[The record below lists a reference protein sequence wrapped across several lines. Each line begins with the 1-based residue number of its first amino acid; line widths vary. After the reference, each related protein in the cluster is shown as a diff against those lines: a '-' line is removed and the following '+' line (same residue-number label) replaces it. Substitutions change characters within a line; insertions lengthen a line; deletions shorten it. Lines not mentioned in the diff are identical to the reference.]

1 MSKQFVIDDLK
12 REVVLSPDDARL
24 RFELGSAFFGDTQ
37 YPNAI
42 KQLEKALTIDD
53 NYRDARLLLVRALE
67 MADRHREAYE
77 QLEKAVKRSPD
88 DLEFRERL
96 LDIFMSIGRLDD
108 AILHARHLAQVDG
121 TKHTRFVTLSEL
133 YKNKGLT
140 LQAAQALEQAHRM
153 RPEDQALAADLRQL
167 YLDLGDDAGAERV
180 AGLRD
185 RAYFVRQ
192 AKGTIGQLKLAG
204 SLVDVGRLLVAGDV
218 GGAKR
223 ALSVVD
229 LSEQSGAE
237 FELLRAEIALIDG
250 NLDRAEKSL
259 RACLDRAPTLALA
272 WNRLG
277 DVTQSRGKLREAL
290 AHYERAVNLDPN
302 DANALEDLGDLY
314 STLGERE
321 KAESHYRRAA
331 ALDPNARA
339 QDKLKS
345 LAGLDARNNKPRV
358 GWIYILSAALR
369 DGEPFIGIA
378 DELEAAALPGRGDFV
393 MSGNA
398 GQSMEDSGRVA
409 FSCLRAR
416 AAELG
421 VADFVR
427 DRDLHIHV
435 VGNPEIK
442 RDGGSAGLAFVLA
455 SISAYTGRPVREKLA
470 ASGVITISGEVQPVG
485 GIHEKVIA
493 AHLIGIRTVVLP
505 KRNMRAARD
514 LPDEV
519 ADAMEIIY
527 VDTVAEAIDKAL
539 LKNSDFK

>member
-1 MSKQFVIDDLK
+1 MATQFVIEDLK
-12 REVVLSPDDARL
+12 REVVLSPEDARL
-24 RFELGSAFFGDTQ
+24 RFELGQAFFGDTQ

-42 KQLEKALTIDD
+42 KQLEKALSLDD

-77 QLEKAVKRSPD
+77 QLEKAVKRAPD

-108 AILHARHLAQVDG
+108 AILHARHLSQVDG

-133 YKNKGLT
+133 YRQKGLT

-153 RPEDQALAADLRQL
+153 RPEDPSLAADLRQL

-192 AKGTIGQLKLAG
+192 AKATIGQLKLDGA
-204 SLVDVGRLLVAGDV
+204 LQEVGRLLAAGDV
-218 GGAKR
+218 AGAKR
-223 ALSVVD
+223 ALSICDVTGTP
-229 LSEQSGAE
+229 EY
-237 FELLRAEIALIDG
+237 ELLRAEIALIDG
-250 NLDRAEKSL
+250 NLERAEKSL
-259 RACLDRAPTLALA
+259 RACLDKLPTLALA

-290 AHYERAVNLDPN
+290 AHYERAVALDPN

-314 STLGERE
+314 STLGERD
-321 KAESHYRRAA
+321 KAESHYRRAVA
-331 ALDPNARA
+331 IDPAARA
-339 QDKLKS
+339 GEKLRS
-345 LAGLDARNNKPRV
+345 LGGLDTRNTKPRV
-358 GWIYILSAALR
+358 GWIHILSAALR
-369 DGEPFIGIA
+369 DGEPVIGIA
-378 DELEAAALPGRGDFV
+378 DELEAVALPGRGEFV

-421 VADFVR
+421 IADVIR

-485 GIHEKVIA
+485 GIHEKVVA

-505 KRNMRAARD
+505 KRNLRAARD
-514 LPDEV
+514 LPEEV
-519 ADAMEIIY
+519 ADQMEIIY
-527 VDTVAEAIDKAL
+527 VETVAEAIDKAL
-539 LKNSDFK
+539 LKHSDFK